1 MQIIFQTIENVLIVK
16 ILGELDHHGAEQI
29 REKID
34 SKIKAANLKNL
45 ILDLSEL
52 KFMDSSG
59 IGIIIGRYKLVKSIG
74 GHLMLVTGSKSID
87 KIIKM
92 CGVEKII
99 AVKDNVNDALKCI

>member
-1 MQIIFQTIENVLIVK
+1 MQIIFQTRDNTLIVK

-34 SKIKAANLKNL
+34 AKIKSANSKNL

-59 IGIIIGRYKLVKSIG
+59 IGIIIGRYKLVTSIG
-74 GHLMLVTGSKSID
+74 GKLYLVSASKSID
-87 KIIKM
+87 RIIKM
-92 CGVEKII
+92 CGIEKII
-99 AVKDNVNDALKCI
+99 TVKRSLSDVLKCI

>member
-1 MQIIFQTIENVLIVK
+1 MQIIFQLRDNTLIVK

-34 SKIKAANLKNL
+34 AKIVGSKSKNL

-59 IGIIIGRYKLVKSIG
+59 IGIIIGRYKIITSLGGKLFLVSA
-74 GHLMLVTGSKSID
+74 SKSID
-87 KIIKM
+87 RIIKM
-92 CGVEKII
+92 CGIEKII
-99 AVKDNVNDALKCI
+99 TVKTSVGEVLECI